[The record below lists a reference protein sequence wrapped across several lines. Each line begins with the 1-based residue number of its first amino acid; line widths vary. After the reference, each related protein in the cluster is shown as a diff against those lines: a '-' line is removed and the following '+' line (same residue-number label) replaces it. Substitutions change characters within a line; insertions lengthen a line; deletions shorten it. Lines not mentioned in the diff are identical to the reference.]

1 MARGT
6 RGSGAKN
13 RGKNNLSSRQELIK
27 KHGLSSFREDP
38 VENRKLQETSSVNF
52 TEQYGAVKHK
62 DRFLGDPK
70 VYWWSRCKKIP
81 DKK

>member
-13 RGKNNLSSRQELIK
+13 RGNNNLSRKELIK

-38 VENRKLQETSSVNF
+38 VENRELQ
-52 TEQYGAVKHK
+52 
-62 DRFLGDPK
+62 
-70 VYWWSRCKKIP
+70 KIQILILLNNMVL
-81 DKK
+81 

>member
-13 RGKNNLSSRQELIK
+13 RGNNNLSRKELIK

-38 VENRKLQETSSVNF
+38 VENRELQKNSICKI
-52 TEQYGAVKHK
+52 YGKQ
-62 DRFLGDPK
+62 
-70 VYWWSRCKKIP
+70 
-81 DKK
+81 